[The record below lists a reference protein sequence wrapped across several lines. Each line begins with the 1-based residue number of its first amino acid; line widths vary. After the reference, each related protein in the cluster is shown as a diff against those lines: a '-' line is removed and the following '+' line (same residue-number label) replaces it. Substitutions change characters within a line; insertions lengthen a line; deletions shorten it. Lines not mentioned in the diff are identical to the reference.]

1 MGFIKKE
8 IHIIN
13 LKDTLKKKLYIK
25 KEIITIYKIDVH
37 IYNYD
42 SIG

>member
-8 IHIIN
+8 IHIKIC
-13 LKDTLKKKLYIK
+13 TLKKKLYIK
-25 KEIITIYKIDVH
+25 KEIIKIYKIDVH